1 MLNLIYSIISMGEYT
16 FSMLKPNVISEKLA
30 GKIIQYFERENLIIA
45 ASKMIHLTKN
55 QAQFFLPR
63 AQRKRLF
70 DDLVKYITSGPVIAQ
85 VLFGKNAISLNRKI
99 MGSTDPKDADKGTI
113 RGDLAKSIDANLVH
127 GSDSPK
133 SAQREIQIF
142 FQESEIFKIN

>member
-1 MLNLIYSIISMGEYT
+1 
-16 FSMLKPNVISEKLA
+16 
-30 GKIIQYFERENLIIA
+30 
-45 ASKMIHLTKN
+45 
-55 QAQFFLPR
+55 
-63 AQRKRLF
+63 
-70 DDLVKYITSGPVIAQ
+70 
-85 VLFGKNAISLNRKI
+85 

-142 FQESEIFKIN
+142 FKNLKYSKLIKHCFKRGLI

>member
-1 MLNLIYSIISMGEYT
+1 
-16 FSMLKPNVISEKLA
+16 
-30 GKIIQYFERENLIIA
+30 
-45 ASKMIHLTKN
+45 
-55 QAQFFLPR
+55 
-63 AQRKRLF
+63 
-70 DDLVKYITSGPVIAQ
+70 
-85 VLFGKNAISLNRKI
+85 

>member
-1 MLNLIYSIISMGEYT
+1 M
-16 FSMLKPNVISEKLA
+16 
-30 GKIIQYFERENLIIA
+30 
-45 ASKMIHLTKN
+45 
-55 QAQFFLPR
+55 
-63 AQRKRLF
+63 
-70 DDLVKYITSGPVIAQ
+70 
-85 VLFGKNAISLNRKI
+85 LFGKNAISLNRKI

-142 FQESEIFKIN
+142 FQESEIFTIN

>member
-1 MLNLIYSIISMGEYT
+1 MGEYT

-85 VLFGKNAISLNRKI
+85 VLFGKNAINLNRKI

-142 FQESEIFKIN
+142 FKNLKYSKLIKHCFKRGLI